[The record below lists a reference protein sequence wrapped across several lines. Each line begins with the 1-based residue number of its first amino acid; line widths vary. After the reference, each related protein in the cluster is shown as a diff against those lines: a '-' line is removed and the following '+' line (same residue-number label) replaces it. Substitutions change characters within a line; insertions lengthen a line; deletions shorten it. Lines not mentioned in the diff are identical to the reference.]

1 MESNHIPDGANK
13 FTNFQLSVML
23 WTPYL
28 VNVRGTAFLLKEP
41 SRHPPLLVIK
51 VCQHCSRP
59 NKRTRML
66 EIGEER

>member
-1 MESNHIPDGANK
+1 MESNHIPYEANE

-28 VNVRGTAFLLKEP
+28 VNIRGTAFLLKEL

-51 VCQHCSRP
+51 VCQHRSRP
-59 NKRTRML
+59 NKRMGML
-66 EIGEER
+66 EVREER